1 MNYDALEFWL
11 KVLNLVGTI
20 LVGIYV
26 WWTNRN
32 RVTNTRITEIEKGAG
47 KQLRELREDTAHRI
61 DHMDEAIEHRLDLY
75 GNQLA
80 QLEAHRMNAPG
91 HNDLKRL
98 HERIDG
104 FSSDI
109 ARLEGN
115 FVGAING
122 ITGQLAGVQRTVD
135 LLNDYLLNK
144 KP

>member
-1 MNYDALEFWL
+1 MNYEALDFGL
-11 KVLNLVGTI
+11 KLLNLLGTMAVG
-20 LVGIYV
+20 VYV
-26 WWTNRN
+26 WLSNRN
-32 RVTNTRITEIEKGAG
+32 RVTNERITALQEHTDSGISGV
-47 KQLRELREDTAHRI
+47 RIDSAHRI
-61 DHMDEAIEHRLDLY
+61 DALDKAIEARLDRH

-80 QLEAHRMNAPG
+80 QLEAHRQNAPG
-91 HNDLKRL
+91 HSDLKRL

>member
-1 MNYDALEFWL
+1 MNFEAMDFGL
-11 KVLNLVGTI
+11 KVCNLLGTMVVG
-20 LVGIYV
+20 VYV
-26 WWTNRN
+26 WLSNRN
-32 RVTNTRITEIEKGAG
+32 RVTNERITALQEHTDNGITGV
-47 KQLRELREDTAHRI
+47 RVDSAHRI
-61 DHMDEAIEHRLDLY
+61 DDLDRAIEARLDRH

-80 QLEAHRMNAPG
+80 QLEAHRQNAPG

-135 LLNDYLLNK
+135 LLNDYLLHQK
-144 KP
+144 T